1 MVLAAWIAG
10 PSRPTVAIRRAVAP
24 YASHPGIA
32 YAAFAVLV
40 ALLLWWAPTPALRD
54 PALALILIA
63 LLAFAWEA
71 LRRLIGREHPDA
83 DMAEANE
90 RMRERARRGVD
101 WVRQGTSAS
110 TAAVAGTASR
120 VVTEAKSR
128 TSGGSA
134 EDERLEQLERL
145 GRLKESGVLDQEEF
159 AAQKRLVLAGAQA
172 PGAEGAAADSADE
185 P

>member
-1 MVLAAWIAG
+1 M
-10 PSRPTVAIRRAVAP
+10 
-24 YASHPGIA
+24 
-32 YAAFAVLV
+32 
-40 ALLLWWAPTPALRD
+40 
-54 PALALILIA
+54 
-63 LLAFAWEA
+63 
-71 LRRLIGREHPDA
+71 
-83 DMAEANE
+83 
-90 RMRERARRGVD
+90 
-101 WVRQGTSAS
+101 
-110 TAAVAGTASR
+110 AGTASR